1 MSLDEF
7 IECMGVVLYGKGR
20 FFRQDDGTWY
30 DRDKCDY
37 ASTAEVLERIYR
49 QCSEEIGF

>member
-7 IECMGVVLYGKGR
+7 IQCMGVVLYGKER
-20 FFRQDDGTWY
+20 FFQEKADVWY

-49 QCSEEIGF
+49 QCNEEIGF